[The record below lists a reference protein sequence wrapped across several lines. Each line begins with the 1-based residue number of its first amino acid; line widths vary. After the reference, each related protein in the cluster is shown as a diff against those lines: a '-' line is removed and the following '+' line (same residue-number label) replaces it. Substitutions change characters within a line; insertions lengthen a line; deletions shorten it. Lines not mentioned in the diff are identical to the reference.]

1 MRSPSRNGSEN
12 VTAFHSP
19 PEAAANAPSIL
30 LDRWEL
36 GEAMSN
42 MIYNQQ
48 RNLKRHV
55 KRLEVAR
62 QLNSKLKRKSARMLK
77 VTKHVSPGWDGKR
90 DQCAGLSRVSSP

>member
-1 MRSPSRNGSEN
+1 MLRQ
-12 VTAFHSP
+12 F
-19 PEAAANAPSIL
+19 L
-30 LDRWEL
+30 LIRWEL

-42 MIYNQQ
+42 AIYNQQ
-48 RNLKRHV
+48 RNLKRHL

-77 VTKHVSPGWDGKR
+77 VTKRVSPGWDGTR

>member
-1 MRSPSRNGSEN
+1 
-12 VTAFHSP
+12 
-19 PEAAANAPSIL
+19 L

-42 MIYNQQ
+42 AIYNQQ
-48 RNLKRHV
+48 RNLKRHL

-77 VTKHVSPGWDGKR
+77 VTKHVSPVEMKQVINAPD
-90 DQCAGLSRVSSP
+90 